1 MYTCIHIHKHKSKIK
16 AHIITCVYMQR
27 CYEQIY
33 IIQICTNTHL
43 LTYTHAQRFSDLCYD
58 PRPRKESVCRMS
70 PSMLE
75 LVKKFF
81 AAPA

>member
-1 MYTCIHIHKHKSKIK
+1 MH
-16 AHIITCVYMQR
+16 R
-27 CYEQIY
+27 CYEQTY
-33 IIQICTNTHL
+33 ITQICTNTHL
-43 LTYTHAQRFSDLCYD
+43 LTYTHAKRFSDLCYD
-58 PRPRKESVCRMS
+58 PSPRKESVCLMS